1 MKQVLFVRPDSRE
14 DGKIWWCESG
24 SQQVDSLEN
33 LSELPTLAEHALAGR
48 VCLLLPASETI
59 FRHFSLPKKGMAAQ
73 NTAFSWMAEETL
85 MGEVD
90 NLHWTVLHKKGC
102 DVDAVAIDAGRLRQW
117 LDRFTAAGLTVIQAI
132 PDAWLL
138 PVSAGGTTLV
148 SLDDNYWLRLSPA
161 SACEVDTALLPLLMQ
176 ETGDGDVCCYGAVP
190 AGVKVDEALAWV
202 HPLVL
207 IQPQWQA
214 CRVNLLHGAFSA
226 RGENQGLTKGLK
238 VAMAAAGLLSLGLLL
253 GPRAAMA
260 WLLTQEE
267 NQVQQEVMQVYQ
279 HHFPSMR
286 QQTNIKYHFGQN
298 LKKQPKGI
306 FLQID
311 ELEKARLAV
320 PAMEITRVE
329 YDAAQGALTLSV
341 SARNQQALQAFVNQ
355 TSPNFDFAVQPVSK
369 EAPYTAIVTGKHK

>member
-14 DGKIWWCESG
+14 NGKLWWCESG
-24 SQQVDSLEN
+24 SQQVESLEN
-33 LSELPTLAEHALAGR
+33 LSELDVLAGHALAGR

-59 FRHFSLPKKGMAAQ
+59 FRHFRLPKKGMAAQ
-73 NTAFSWMAEETL
+73 STAFSWMAEETL
-85 MGEVD
+85 IGEVD
-90 NLHWTVLHKKGC
+90 NLHWTVLNKKGC

-138 PVSAGGTTLV
+138 PVSAGGTTFV
-148 SLDDNYWLRLSPA
+148 SLDENYWLRLSPA
-161 SACEVDTALLPLLMQ
+161 SACEVDTALLPLVLQ
-176 ETGDGDVCCYGAVP
+176 ETGEGEVCCYGAVP
-190 AGVKVDEALAWV
+190 AGVEVDEALAWV

-226 RGENQGLTKGLK
+226 RSGNKGLTKSMKLA
-238 VAMAAAGLLSLGLLL
+238 VAAAGLLSLGLLL
-253 GPRAAMA
+253 GPRAAIA
-260 WLLTQEE
+260 WMLAQEE

-298 LKKQPKGI
+298 IKKQPKGI

-311 ELEKARLAV
+311 ELETARRAV
-320 PAMEITRVE
+320 PAMEITRLE
-329 YDAAQGALTLSV
+329 YDAAQGTLTLGV
-341 SARNQQALQAFVNQ
+341 SGQNQQALQAFVNQ
-355 TSPNFDFAVQPVSK
+355 TSPNFDFSVQPVSA